1 MTIID
6 ILVIAVLAF
15 GLFAGMRKGF
25 IASFLTIAG
34 FIGSWF
40 LARTYY
46 PKLAGVA
53 LNNEGLM
60 SKLSQYLEIASNKQI
75 GGTTVGEFL
84 SKGTTTVNQALKNL
98 EGKLNLSVLL
108 PSFEENLSSADAAAT
123 VGQTLE
129 TTILTAAFNILS
141 FILIFVFACLAV
153 NLVVN
158 LLNHVIRFPVLRGF
172 DALLG
177 GAFGLARAALYAI
190 LIMAL
195 AEIVVE
201 IFVPTYLEKLKD
213 GTMYGILAKID
224 FINVREWLRNLL
236 GAGA

>member
-1 MTIID
+1 MTVTIFD
-6 ILVIAVLAF
+6 ILVIAVLVF

-40 LARTYY
+40 LAKTYY
-46 PKLAGVA
+46 PRLAAVA

-60 SKLSQYLEIASNKQI
+60 STLREYLEIASNQQI
-75 GGTTVGEFL
+75 GSTTVGEFL
-84 SKGTTTVNQALKNL
+84 SKGTTTVNGALNTL
-98 EGKLNLSVLL
+98 SGKLNLSLLL
-108 PSFEENLSSADAAAT
+108 PSFDQNLSSADAAAT

-153 NLVVN
+153 NLIVN

-201 IFVPTYLEKLKD
+201 VFVPTYLEKLQD
-213 GTMYGILAKID
+213 GRMYGILSKID
-224 FINVREWLRNLL
+224 FIHARDWVRSLL
-236 GAGA
+236 M